1 MEMNADTIVRLLTN
15 SGFHGVRVEPDF
27 VYMEDPSCILRS
39 FEIFA
44 DYAWWF
50 IFVIT
55 GMMLFGWAI
64 SMIRGAKNDFFMNLR
79 NLILIFGIVSIA
91 RPIMNFIYGDDLF
104 ARGCRTISIPMSEM
118 NRLLDAR
125 RAKLTERGEYDLY
138 EEFNIY
144 DSGAAYN
151 DAPVHE
157 TPYSAAPL
165 TSGGEPESLT
175 IKR

>member
-39 FEIFA
+39 FEVFA
-44 DYAWWF
+44 
-50 IFVIT
+50 
-55 GMMLFGWAI
+55 
-64 SMIRGAKNDFFMNLR
+64 DFFMNLR

-144 DSGAAYN
+144 DSGATYN
-151 DAPVHE
+151 DTPIHE
-157 TPYSAAPL
+157 IPYSDAPL
-165 TSGGEPESLT
+165 TSAGEPESLT
-175 IKR
+175 IER